1 MSKLRIQTI
10 QAGLM
15 LLECSLKDAACFDS
29 DINLIGHWVTIDKKT
44 KWLFYFIFKDFFKS
58 MYCSL
63 VVLQAKNCLS

>member
-29 DINLIGHWVTIDKKT
+29 DINLIGHWVTIDKK
-44 KWLFYFIFKDFFKS
+44 KKMVFLFDFQGFFQK
-58 MYCSL
+58 Y
-63 VVLQAKNCLS
+63 VLFSSCTAS